1 MKEQFKQFVKKN
13 PILIKYINSKEMT
26 WQQFYE
32 MYDLYGEEE
41 NIWKKYLDNDIKNET
56 VKDISKTTAFA
67 DFLAFLKTVNLD
79 SLQEGIGSIQRV
91 LGVFQDFSNN
101 KSTTKDDK
109 KEYKP
114 RPLYKHFED

>member
-13 PILIKYINSKEMT
+13 PSLIKYVESKDMT

-32 MYDLYGEEE
+32 MYDLYGESSDVW
-41 NIWKKYLDNDIKNET
+41 NKYLVSGNKGSVGD
-56 VKDISKTTAFA
+56 VSKTSAFA
-67 DFLAFLKTVNLD
+67 DFLAFLKTIDLD

-91 LGVFQDFSNN
+91 LGVFQDFSGN
-101 KSTTKDDK
+101 KGVDDNEK

>member
-41 NIWKKYLDNDIKNET
+41 SVWKKYLDNDIKNET

-101 KSTTKDDK
+101 KSNTKDDK